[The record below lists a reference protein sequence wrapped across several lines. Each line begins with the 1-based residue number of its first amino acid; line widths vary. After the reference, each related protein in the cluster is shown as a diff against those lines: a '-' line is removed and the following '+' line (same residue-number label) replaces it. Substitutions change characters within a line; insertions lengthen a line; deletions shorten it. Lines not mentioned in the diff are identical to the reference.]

1 MTGGRASSQI
11 APHIGWMDM
20 DIILSAHVNPSS
32 CQVDVSKKKIVD
44 EYTDE
49 HYTGAGWTLLLN
61 PSVQKREIGMPPIL
75 TTRRKSHRSTDAP
88 NVRPCVVCHED
99 RPIVA
104 RGCCDRCRKKTERAE
119 NKLAFSPAS
128 NVDGATAHKTIGV
141 ILKSMS
147 KCKVPTRN
155 QKLILENFLPYTG
168 LALGVQQA
176 MIESIRHIGDDDAPD
191 PWKSHAGSMK
201 APAGSKERVVEEEGR
216 V

>member
-1 MTGGRASSQI
+1 M
-11 APHIGWMDM
+11 
-20 DIILSAHVNPSS
+20 
-32 CQVDVSKKKIVD
+32 
-44 EYTDE
+44 
-49 HYTGAGWTLLLN
+49 
-61 PSVQKREIGMPPIL
+61 
-75 TTRRKSHRSTDAP
+75 
-88 NVRPCVVCHED
+88 
-99 RPIVA
+99 A

-191 PWKSHAGSMK
+191 AWKSHEGSMK
-201 APAGSKERVVEEEGR
+201 GSRESKERVVEEEGR
-216 V
+216 A